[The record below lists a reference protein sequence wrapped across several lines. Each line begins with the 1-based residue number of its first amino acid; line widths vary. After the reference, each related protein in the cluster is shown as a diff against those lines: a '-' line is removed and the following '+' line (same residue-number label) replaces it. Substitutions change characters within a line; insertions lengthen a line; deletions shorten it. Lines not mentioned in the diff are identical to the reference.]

1 MLAFSHPPEI
11 AMNPLLSAFRL
22 PTRLARAALGIAS
35 ALLLAACVAY
45 APAPA
50 PQPST
55 YDRAYN
61 AMLGALSDQGVRVA
75 GAQPSSGV
83 ITGTRGSITVIAT
96 VAPRPDGSVEVSFK
110 TRGNI
115 DEDPKLIDRVAA
127 SYNARMGR

>member
-1 MLAFSHPPEI
+1 MLHGLP
-11 AMNPLLSAFRL
+11 MNLLSPTTRTRARL
-22 PTRLARAALGIAS
+22 LLMVS
-35 ALLLAACVAY
+35 ALFLSACVAY
-45 APAPA
+45 APPPP

-61 AMLGALSDQGVRVA
+61 AMLGAMADQGVRVTD
-75 GAQPSSGV
+75 AQQTTGV
-83 ITGTRGSITVIAT
+83 ITGARGNITVISN

-115 DEDPKLIDRVAA
+115 QEDPKLIDRIGA

>member
-1 MLAFSHPPEI
+1 MNLLTS
-11 AMNPLLSAFRL
+11 AMRACARLLPVA
-22 PTRLARAALGIAS
+22 AALVLS
-35 ALLLAACVAY
+35 ACVAY
-45 APAPA
+45 APPPPP

-61 AMLGALSDQGVRVA
+61 AMMGAMSDQGVRVTD
-75 GAQPSSGV
+75 AQQATGV
-83 ITGTRGSITVIAT
+83 ITGARGNITVIST

-115 DEDPKLIDRVAA
+115 QEDPKLIDRIGA